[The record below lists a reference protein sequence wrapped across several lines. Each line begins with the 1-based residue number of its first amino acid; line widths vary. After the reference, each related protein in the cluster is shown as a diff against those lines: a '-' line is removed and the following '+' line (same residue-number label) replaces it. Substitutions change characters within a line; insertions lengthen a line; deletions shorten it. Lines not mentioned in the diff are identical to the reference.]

1 MVQFVNLR
9 EFKNNSEEVLRRLSR
24 GDVILT
30 VRGKPKAVLHKVS
43 ERDLALEEEFTPK
56 EWEKLQLLAKEPGTV
71 YKTAA
76 EAKRHLRRLAQ

>member
-9 EFKNNSEEVLRRLSR
+9 EFKNKSEEILRRLSR

-43 ERDLALEEEFTPK
+43 ERDLSLEEEFTPR
-56 EWEKLQLLAKEPGTV
+56 EWEKLQSLAREPGAA

-76 EAKRHLRRLAQ
+76 EAKRHLRRLAR